1 MKVSLIRTEQT
12 ERTNNKTR
20 TRRLRVYA
28 PWFAR
33 CVSLIDWFQ
42 EVTKHSAIKKK
53 KVRQT
58 NKDRTN
64 QQKNKNREMKRNEET
79 KKHLEDHRTKK
90 RTPKS
95 TTNRTITRAN
105 DKLTHRET
113 DEPTARPTNKTT
125 DRISDRPPD
134 RPTEQP
140 TYRPTDRL
148 NKRTTEGIVYW
159 RNKQTK
165 FPQTEPRSKIK
176 NELQIQCTDKRTQRK
191 TNKWT
196 KASKISKKKKQTNK
210 HINVLELCIVDTKNT
225 KQQTKQQN
233 LKAYSRHLPQYCHYN
248 PLRTGCGKFFSLS
261 FVQTFSTLRPK
272 AFS

>member
-58 NKDRTN
+58 NKDRTK

-95 TTNRTITRAN
+95 TTKRTITRAN

-113 DEPTARPTNKTT
+113 D
-125 DRISDRPPD
+125 
-134 RPTEQP
+134 
-140 TYRPTDRL
+140 
-148 NKRTTEGIVYW
+148 
-159 RNKQTK
+159 
-165 FPQTEPRSKIK
+165 
-176 NELQIQCTDKRTQRK
+176 
-191 TNKWT
+191 
-196 KASKISKKKKQTNK
+196 
-210 HINVLELCIVDTKNT
+210 
-225 KQQTKQQN
+225 
-233 LKAYSRHLPQYCHYN
+233 
-248 PLRTGCGKFFSLS
+248 
-261 FVQTFSTLRPK
+261 
-272 AFS
+272 

>member
-53 KVRQT
+53 ESQT
-58 NKDRTN
+58 NKQRQNKTT
-64 QQKNKNREMKRNEET
+64 KNKRNELKGEMKRNEET
-79 KKHLEDHRTKK
+79 NKHLEDHRTKK

-105 DKLTHRET
+105 GKLTHRET
-113 DEPTARPTNKTT
+113 DEPTARSTNKN
-125 DRISDRPPD
+125 DRPNQ
-134 RPTEQP
+134 RPTARP
-140 TYRPTDRL
+140 TCRATDRPTDRL

-165 FPQTEPRSKIK
+165 FPLTEPRSEIK

-196 KASKISKKKKQTNK
+196 KASKISK
-210 HINVLELCIVDTKNT
+210 
-225 KQQTKQQN
+225 
-233 LKAYSRHLPQYCHYN
+233 
-248 PLRTGCGKFFSLS
+248 
-261 FVQTFSTLRPK
+261 
-272 AFS
+272 

>member
-79 KKHLEDHRTKK
+79 KKHLEDQRTKK

-95 TTNRTITRAN
+95 TTKRTITRAN

-165 FPQTEPRSKIK
+165 FPLTEPRSEIK

-233 LKAYSRHLPQYCHYN
+233 LKAYSRAPTPIL
-248 PLRTGCGKFFSLS
+248 SL
-261 FVQTFSTLRPK
+261 
-272 AFS
+272 

>member
-58 NKDRTN
+58 NKDRTK

-134 RPTEQP
+134 RATDWPTH
-140 TYRPTDRL
+140 RL

-165 FPQTEPRSKIK
+165 FPLTEPRSEIK

-210 HINVLELCIVDTKNT
+210 STCWNFVKLTQRIPNNKLNNKI
-225 KQQTKQQN
+225 
-233 LKAYSRHLPQYCHYN
+233 SRPTQGHLPQYCHYN

>member
-1 MKVSLIRTEQT
+1 
-12 ERTNNKTR
+12 
-20 TRRLRVYA
+20 
-28 PWFAR
+28 
-33 CVSLIDWFQ
+33 
-42 EVTKHSAIKKK
+42 
-53 KVRQT
+53 
-58 NKDRTN
+58 
-64 QQKNKNREMKRNEET
+64 MKRNEET

-134 RPTEQP
+134 RATDWPTH
-140 TYRPTDRL
+140 RL

-233 LKAYSRHLPQYCHYN
+233 LKAYSRAPTPIL
-248 PLRTGCGKFFSLS
+248 SL
-261 FVQTFSTLRPK
+261 
-272 AFS
+272 